1 MTIWMHHWRELGL
14 MLSLAAGALIISEPA
29 ASQPSAAGVWKQ
41 VDEHGKVGALVTISE
56 QDGVYLG
63 RLSKLVEKWFAE
75 IPKTPE
81 VEPIAPPAAILTDV
95 IHQTMTDRVRLS
107 KLFLDP
113 GDDPNPV
120 CTKCSGDKLN
130 QPILGLT
137 FIEGM
142 KQSGLD
148 YEDGT
153 ILDPE
158 TGDIYH
164 AKMSL
169 SPDGNELN
177 VRGYVGLPVFGRT
190 QTWTRVE

>member
-1 MTIWMHHWRELGL
+1 MR
-14 MLSLAAGALIISEPA
+14 
-29 ASQPSAAGVWKQ
+29 
-41 VDEHGKVGALVTISE
+41 
-56 QDGVYLG
+56 
-63 RLSKLVEKWFAE
+63 
-75 IPKTPE
+75 
-81 VEPIAPPAAILTDV
+81 
-95 IHQTMTDRVRLS
+95 
-107 KLFLDP
+107 
-113 GDDPNPV
+113 
-120 CTKCSGDKLN
+120 
-130 QPILGLT
+130 
-137 FIEGM
+137 
-142 KQSGLD
+142 QSGLD

>member
-1 MTIWMHHWRELGL
+1 LAALEHNPEELQTFRTRFCVKDKGSDHNKAQIGGKILHMTIWMHHWRELGL
-14 MLSLAAGALIISEPA
+14 MLSVAAGALIISEPA

-56 QDGVYLG
+56 QSGVYVG
-63 RLSKLVEKWFAE
+63 
-75 IPKTPE
+75 
-81 VEPIAPPAAILTDV
+81 
-95 IHQTMTDRVRLS
+95 RLS
-107 KLFLDP
+107 KLFLGP
-113 GDDPNPV
+113 KDDPDPI
-120 CTKCSGDKLN
+120 CTRCPGDKLN

>member
-1 MTIWMHHWRELGL
+1 MSGGCPNCSWIPRTTPIR
-14 MLSLAAGALIISEPA
+14 
-29 ASQPSAAGVWKQ
+29 SAA
-41 VDEHGKVGALVTISE
+41 
-56 QDGVYLG
+56 
-63 RLSKLVEKWFAE
+63 R
-75 IPKTPE
+75 
-81 VEPIAPPAAILTDV
+81 
-95 IHQTMTDRVRLS
+95 
-107 KLFLDP
+107 
-113 GDDPNPV
+113 
-120 CTKCSGDKLN
+120 CSGDKLN

>member
-1 MTIWMHHWRELGL
+1 M
-14 MLSLAAGALIISEPA
+14 
-29 ASQPSAAGVWKQ
+29 
-41 VDEHGKVGALVTISE
+41 DEHGKVGALVTISE
-56 QDGVYLG
+56 QGGVYIG
-63 RLSKLVEKWFAE
+63 
-75 IPKTPE
+75 
-81 VEPIAPPAAILTDV
+81 
-95 IHQTMTDRVRLS
+95 RLS

-120 CTKCSGDKLN
+120 CTKCPGDKLN
-130 QPILGLT
+130 QPVLGLT

-153 ILDPE
+153 ILDPQ

-164 AKMSL
+164 AKMRL

-177 VRGYVGLPVFGRT
+177 VRGYVGLPILGRT
-190 QTWTRVE
+190 QTWTRVD

>member
-1 MTIWMHHWRELGL
+1 MAQWMDQWRELGL
-14 MLSLAAGALIISEPA
+14 VLSLAAGALLISEPA
-29 ASQPSAAGVWKQ
+29 LSQPSATGVWKQ
-41 VDEHGKVGALVTISE
+41 VDEQGKIGALVTISE
-56 QDGVYLG
+56 EDGVYIG
-63 RLSKLVEKWFAE
+63 
-75 IPKTPE
+75 
-81 VEPIAPPAAILTDV
+81 
-95 IHQTMTDRVRLS
+95 RLS

-120 CTKCSGDKLN
+120 CVKCPGDKLN
-130 QPILGLT
+130 QPVLGLT

-153 ILDPE
+153 ILDPR

-164 AKMSL
+164 AKMTL

-177 VRGYVGLPVFGRT
+177 VRGYVGLPILGRT

>member
-1 MTIWMHHWRELGL
+1 MTMLMHHWRELGL
-14 MLSLAAGALIISEPA
+14 MLSLAAGTLIISEPA

-56 QDGVYLG
+56 QHGVYVG
-63 RLSKLVEKWFAE
+63 
-75 IPKTPE
+75 
-81 VEPIAPPAAILTDV
+81 
-95 IHQTMTDRVRLS
+95 RLS

-113 GDDPNPV
+113 KDDPNPV
-120 CTKCSGDKLN
+120 CTRCPGDKLN
-130 QPILGLT
+130 QPVLGLT

-142 KQSGLD
+142 KQTGLD

-158 TGDIYH
+158 TGDVYH

-177 VRGYVGLPVFGRT
+177 VRGYVGLAIFGRT

>member
-1 MTIWMHHWRELGL
+1 MTLWMDQWRELGL
-14 MLSLAAGALIISEPA
+14 VLSLAAGALLISEPA
-29 ASQPSAAGVWKQ
+29 ASLPSAAGIWKQ
-41 VDEHGKVGALVTISE
+41 IDESGKVGALVTISE
-56 QDGVYLG
+56 EGGVYVG
-63 RLSKLVEKWFAE
+63 
-75 IPKTPE
+75 
-81 VEPIAPPAAILTDV
+81 
-95 IHQTMTDRVRLS
+95 RLS

-113 GDDPNPV
+113 SDDPNPV
-120 CTKCSGDKLN
+120 CTKCPGDKLN

-148 YEDGT
+148 YADGT

-164 AKMSL
+164 AKMTL

-177 VRGYVGLPVFGRT
+177 VRGYVGLSIFGRS

>member
-41 VDEHGKVGALVTISE
+41 VDEHGKVGALVTISK
-56 QDGVYLG
+56 QDGVYVG
-63 RLSKLVEKWFAE
+63 
-75 IPKTPE
+75 
-81 VEPIAPPAAILTDV
+81 
-95 IHQTMTDRVRLS
+95 RLS
-107 KLFLDP
+107 KLFLEP
-113 GDDPNPV
+113 NDDPNPV
-120 CTKCSGDKLN
+120 CTRCSGDKRN
-130 QPILGLT
+130 QPILGLI

-153 ILDPE
+153 ILDPD